1 MSAREV
7 VDRNAV
13 ARGALAGLVVIV
25 PVTVARAIASHGVAD
40 FDHSGWAVLF
50 FFFILGAYG
59 IAGWVAGTS
68 APDAPLTN
76 GALAALGAILLWLPL
91 RIVIWVIRRDHHGLF
106 TGSQPAITLGT
117 VRTPDGWAGTLLF
130 DFAATGQPKPSYR
143 YDEEG

>member
-1 MSAREV
+1 VSAREV

-106 TGSQPAITLGT
+106 TGSQPAITLGELFGAF
-117 VRTPDGWAGTLLF
+117 VLGAAVGIIGALIAARQQAKRAGRL
-130 DFAATGQPKPSYR
+130 
-143 YDEEG
+143 

>member
-106 TGSQPAITLGT
+106 TGSQPAITLGELFGAF
-117 VRTPDGWAGTLLF
+117 VLGAAVGIIGALIAARQQAKRAGRL
-130 DFAATGQPKPSYR
+130 
-143 YDEEG
+143 

>member
-1 MSAREV
+1 VSAREV

-59 IAGWVAGTS
+59 IAGWVAGTA

-76 GALAALGAILLWLPL
+76 GALAALGAIVLWLPL

-106 TGSQPAITLGT
+106 TGSQPAITLGELFGAF
-117 VRTPDGWAGTLLF
+117 VLGAAVGIIGALIAARQQAKRAGRL
-130 DFAATGQPKPSYR
+130 
-143 YDEEG
+143 